1 MTLRLIKT
9 LWRVVPVSL
18 RNRFWIWFQ
27 SVSIARPDLQAA
39 GISPGAPVVVAGMF
53 RTASGLG
60 TWARSTYHAL
70 KAAGYDVT
78 AVDLSES
85 LAMADFDCGIPLES
99 FPATRNGTLIL
110 HVNGPET
117 AYSLRKLGL
126 RRGRR
131 WRVIGAWAW
140 ELSAFP
146 PGWEKA
152 FPFISEIWALSEFTA
167 GAFRRHN
174 LAPPVR
180 VLPISISAPQDLAAA
195 GSGEAPKP
203 FTVLVMADALSSFE
217 RKNPVGAIR
226 AFRTAFGDRDD
237 CRLIVKVRNLDLMP
251 DEAVVLHAAIA
262 DAENIELIN
271 ESLDTEQQW
280 ALISRADVFVSLHRA
295 EGFGLGPAEAMSL
308 GIPVVAT
315 AWSGNLYY
323 MNAES
328 AALVPCTFVP
338 VPEDCIHYSVAGAVW
353 AEPHAATASQWLER
367 LESDRELGRK
377 FATQAKSRVEEICGA
392 GRVRRLATDFLQN
405 VPAQRR

>member
-1 MTLRLIKT
+1 MTISLIKT

-18 RNRFWIWFQ
+18 RQQFWVWFQ
-27 SVSIARPDLQAA
+27 NVSIARPDCQAA
-39 GISPGAPVVVAGMF
+39 GISPGEPVVVAGMF

-70 KAAGYDVT
+70 KAAGYSVT

-99 FPATRNGTLIL
+99 FPAARKGTLIL

-146 PGWEKA
+146 PGWDTA
-152 FPFISEIWALSEFTA
+152 FPFISEIWALSDFAA
-167 GAFRRHN
+167 GAFRRHRS
-174 LAPPVR
+174 APPVR
-180 VLPISISAPQDLAAA
+180 VLPISISAPKRLSGADSGAAA
-195 GSGEAPKP
+195 RP
-203 FTVLVMADALSSFE
+203 FTVIVMADALSSFK
-217 RKNPVGAIR
+217 RKNPVGAID
-226 AFRTAFGDRDD
+226 AFRAAFGDRAD

-251 DEAVVLHAAIA
+251 EEAVILHAAIA
-262 DAENIELIN
+262 DADNIELIN
-271 ESLDTEQQW
+271 ESLNSEQQW
-280 ALISRADVFVSLHRA
+280 ALIARADVFLSLHRA

-328 AALVPCTFVP
+328 AALVPCTFVA
-338 VPEDCIHYSVAGAVW
+338 VPEDCVHYSVAGGSIAM
-353 AEPHAATASQWLER
+353 AAAPGIGPRTRTRVCLTREVTGRGNLRSEACSGPRYRSSEGSSGTAALR
-367 LESDRELGRK
+367 VDR
-377 FATQAKSRVEEICGA
+377 
-392 GRVRRLATDFLQN
+392 
-405 VPAQRR
+405 PAQR